1 MNAEKAGSRALLS
14 VANKEGIVPFA
25 RGLAERGYEVVS
37 SGGTASTLTKEG
49 IPVTRVSDATGFP
62 EILGG
67 RVKTLNPLIHGGILA
82 RRDLSSD
89 REDLQKNKI
98 VPVDIVAVNFYP
110 FEAKVA
116 EKVGVAEIID
126 NIDIGGPSML
136 RAAAK
141 NFRHVI
147 PVVDP
152 RDYPLVL
159 GKLDEGVDLATRLF
173 LAVKAFRASA
183 RYEAAIASY
192 MTQLE
197 ARGDELLATEL
208 EPSMPETLTVSFEK
222 IQDLRYG
229 ENPHQSAAFYRDAGG
244 VPRAVAG
251 ARKLQG
257 KELSYNNILD
267 LDAAWR
273 LTGEFEQT
281 AAVVIKHTNPCGV
294 ALGDTLSGAY
304 VLARECD
311 PVSAFGGVVGLNR
324 PVDKKTAKELASTFL
339 EAVIAPA
346 FEPEALEELKAKKNL
361 RLLAV
366 DDPARAGADW
376 EGYNL
381 CRVVGGLLVQDWDTA
396 GVDPAALEIPTKRK
410 PTEEEM
416 AALLFAWMVAKHV
429 KSNAI
434 VIAKDRHTVGIGAG
448 QMSRVDS
455 SRLAVTKAQSS
466 LEGSVAASDAFFPFR
481 DGPDQLADAGV
492 RAIIQPGGSIRDEE
506 VIAGADERGL
516 AMVFTGARHFRH

>member
-1 MNAEKAGSRALLS
+1 MNVSREKSKTRALLS
-14 VANKEGIVPFA
+14 VANKEGIVSFA

-37 SGGTASTLTKEG
+37 SGGTANVLSKEE
-49 IPVTRVSDATGFP
+49 IPVTPVADVTGFP
-62 EILGG
+62 QILGG
-67 RVKTLNPLIHGGILA
+67 RVKTLHPLIHGGILA
-82 RRDLSSD
+82 RRNLASDL
-89 REDLQKNKI
+89 EELEQNEI
-98 VPVDIVAVNFYP
+98 IPVDIVAVNFYP

-116 EKVGVAEIID
+116 EKSAISEIIE
-126 NIDIGGPSML
+126 NIDIGGPSMV

-159 GKLDEGVDLATRLF
+159 GKLDEGMDLATRLY

-183 RYEAAIASY
+183 RYEAAIGSY

-197 ARGDELLATEL
+197 ARGEELVAAEL
-208 EPSMPETLTVSFEK
+208 EASLPATLSVSFEK
-222 IQDLRYG
+222 VQDLRYG
-229 ENPHQSAAFYRDAGG
+229 ENPHQSAAFYREASG
-244 VPRAVAG
+244 VPKAVAG

-273 LTGEFEQT
+273 LACEFEET

-294 ALGDTLSGAY
+294 ALGETLSSAY
-304 VLARECD
+304 VKARETD
-311 PVSAFGGVVGLNR
+311 PVSAFGGIVGLSR

-339 EAVIAPA
+339 EAVIAPG
-346 FEPEALEELKAKKNL
+346 FEPDAIEELSGKKNL
-361 RLLAV
+361 RLLAI
-366 DDPARAGADW
+366 DDPPRSVW
-376 EGYNL
+376 EGHNL
-381 CRVVGGLLVQDWDTA
+381 CRVVGGLLVQDWDNSPL
-396 GVDPAALEIPTKRK
+396 DRELFEIPTKRK
-410 PTEEEM
+410 PTEQEM
-416 AALLFAWMVAKHV
+416 AVLEFAWKVAKHV

-434 VIAKDRHTVGIGAG
+434 VIAKDRHTLGIGAG

-455 SRLAVTKAQSS
+455 CHLAVTKAQSS

-506 VIAGADERGL
+506 VISGADEREL
-516 AMVFTGARHFRH
+516 AMVFTGVRHFRH

>member
-1 MNAEKAGSRALLS
+1 MNVSRDKSKTRALLS
-14 VANKEGIVPFA
+14 VANKEGIVSFA

-37 SGGTASTLTKEG
+37 SGGTAHVLSQEE
-49 IPVTRVSDATGFP
+49 IPVTPVADVTGFP
-62 EILGG
+62 QILGG
-67 RVKTLNPLIHGGILA
+67 RVKTLHPLIHGGILA
-82 RRDLSSD
+82 RRNLASDL
-89 REDLQKNKI
+89 EELEQNEI
-98 VPVDIVAVNFYP
+98 IPVDIVAVNFYP

-116 EKVGVAEIID
+116 EKSAISEIIE

-141 NFRHVI
+141 NFQHVI

-159 GKLDEGVDLATRLF
+159 GKLDEGLDLATQLY

-183 RYEAAIASY
+183 RYEAAISSY

-197 ARGDELLATEL
+197 ARGEELVAAEL
-208 EPSMPETLTVSFEK
+208 EASLPATLSVSFEK
-222 IQDLRYG
+222 VLDLRYG
-229 ENPHQSAAFYRDAGG
+229 ENPHQSAAFYREASG
-244 VPRAVAG
+244 VPKAVAG

-273 LTGEFEQT
+273 LACEFEET

-294 ALGDTLSGAY
+294 ALGETLSSAY
-304 VLARECD
+304 VKARETD
-311 PVSAFGGVVGLNR
+311 PVSAFGGIVGLSR

-339 EAVIAPA
+339 EAVIAPG
-346 FEPEALEELKAKKNL
+346 FEPDALEELSGKKNL
-361 RLLAV
+361 RLLAI
-366 DDPARAGADW
+366 DDPPRAVW
-376 EGYNL
+376 EGHNL
-381 CRVVGGLLVQDWDTA
+381 CRVVGGLLVQDWDNSPL
-396 GVDPAALEIPTKRK
+396 DRERLEIPTKRK
-410 PTEEEM
+410 PTEQEM
-416 AALLFAWMVAKHV
+416 AALEFAWKVAKHV

-434 VIAKDRHTVGIGAG
+434 VIAKDRHTLGIGAG

-455 SRLAVTKAQSS
+455 CHLAVTKAQSS
-466 LEGSVAASDAFFPFR
+466 LEGSAAASDAFFPFR

-506 VIAGADERGL
+506 VINGADEREL
-516 AMVFTGARHFRH
+516 AMVFTGVRHFRH